1 MATAALIN
9 PEINIIPIADV
20 DLAGL
25 ERLFD
30 EECAEWLDLLRWD
43 YKGASTLIRDVA
55 RQHQLSGFVA
65 MSGNEVI
72 GFAYYVI
79 EGSRCSIGD
88 IYVSKPWRGLG
99 LDREMTLAILDKL
112 GRVRRLRRIESQYVG
127 VGNDEA
133 DALFQERGFERLER
147 SYMLVELRANEAGGS
162 ANEDRGS
169 ANKVG
174 RRADEDRRRADKD
187 RGPTA
192 ELPDISMRPWRP
204 TDFEQAARVI
214 HRSYRGQH
222 DSRINSQYQTVQG
235 CAELMTILTDHFWCG
250 DFLPDVSLVAVRSS
264 GALAG
269 VLIASRVS
277 SGVGHLGQISVHPA
291 HQGRGIGR
299 RMIELALSD
308 FRERGYK
315 SASLAVTT
323 ANSSAF
329 HLYESCG
336 FRTIHTFPVFYR
348 EKR

>member
-1 MATAALIN
+1 MATASLFN
-9 PEINIIPIADV
+9 PEITIIPIAGA

-43 YKGASTLIRDVA
+43 YKGASMLIRDVA
-55 RQHQLSGFVA
+55 RDHQLAGFVA
-65 MSGNEVI
+65 MNGGAVI

-79 EGSRCSIGD
+79 EGKRCSIGD
-88 IYVSKPWRGLG
+88 IYVSKPWRGIG
-99 LDREMTLAILDKL
+99 IDREMTAAILEEVERL
-112 GRVRRLRRIESQYVG
+112 SRVRRIESQYVG

-133 DALFQERGFERLER
+133 DALFLERGFERLDR
-147 SYMLVELRANEAGGS
+147 SYMLVDLVAQGVSES
-162 ANEDRGS
+162 
-169 ANKVG
+169 
-174 RRADEDRRRADKD
+174 ADEARSRSAGEARS
-187 RGPTA
+187 RSA
-192 ELPDISMRPWRP
+192 ELPDIAIRPWRQ
-204 TDFEQAARVI
+204 TDFEQASRVI

-222 DSRINSQYQTVQG
+222 DSRINSQYQTIQG

-269 VLIASRVS
+269 VLIASRVA

-299 RMIELALSD
+299 RMIETALSD
-308 FRERGYK
+308 LRARGYK
-315 SASLAVTT
+315 AITLAVTT
-323 ANSSAF
+323 ANMNAF
-329 HLYESCG
+329 HLYESCA

>member
-9 PEINIIPIADV
+9 PEITIVPLAGA

-30 EECAEWLDLLRWD
+30 EECAEWLDLMKWD
-43 YKGASTLIRDVA
+43 YKGASMLIRDVA

-65 MSGNEVI
+65 MSGAAVI

-88 IYVSKPWRGLG
+88 IYVSKPWRGIG
-99 LDREMTLAILDKL
+99 LDREMAIAILDKL
-112 GRVRRLRRIESQYVG
+112 HRIRRLRRIESQYVG

-133 DALFQERGFERLER
+133 EALFQERGFERLER
-147 SYMLVELRANEAGGS
+147 SYMLVELG
-162 ANEDRGS
+162 
-169 ANKVG
+169 
-174 RRADEDRRRADKD
+174 ADEDRGRS
-187 RGPTA
+187 A
-192 ELPDISMRPWRP
+192 ESPGISIRPWRQR
-204 TDFEQAARVI
+204 DFEQAARVI

-235 CAELMTILTDHFWCG
+235 CAELMTILTDHFWCV

-269 VLIASRVS
+269 VLIASRVA

-299 RMIELALSD
+299 RMIESALSD
-308 FRERGYK
+308 LRERGYK
-315 SASLAVTT
+315 AITLAVTS
-323 ANSSAF
+323 ANTNAL